1 MFFRITEYTLLTI
14 LFWLFFVS
22 VYLIRWSYG
31 QVMTNGEIKRK
42 RKRKRMEGWL
52 LLLTFVLINGYDQHR
67 VIRANNFD
75 IPTEELSDTELHY
88 RKLELDRRKLEL
100 DRQKAQADKIKQVD
114 RMIDK
119 LVE

>member
-14 LFWLFFVS
+14 LFGIFFWG
-22 VYLIRWSYG
+22 VYLIRWGYVLS
-31 QVMTNGEIKRK
+31 MTRREKRN
-42 RKRKRMEGWL
+42 KRMEGWL
-52 LLLTFVLINGYDQHR
+52 LLLTVVLINGYDQYR

-75 IPTEELSDTELHY
+75 IPTEELSSTELHY

-114 RMIDK
+114 SMIDE
-119 LVE
+119 LIE